1 MVKTRK
7 YKKHHSKARGLSLR
21 SKSRTKT
28 KTKSLRSLR
37 SLRNEEE
44 IVEPTRPSRS
54 LRSQGFRKTKT
65 YRKSSST
72 SPNRYEKI
80 ALKEVRIN
88 TPENELFE
96 YYLASSEKDWKQKE
110 KFHGIQKCTKHP
122 KKRSDFP
129 CKMKRTVFYTK
140 KEYEDYEDMKDMRNE
155 STGYKS
161 RASHYDDIDTILQ
174 LKGDELYRI
183 DNSP

>member
-7 YKKHHSKARGLSLR
+7 YKKHQSKARGLSLR
-21 SKSRTKT
+21 SKSSSKS
-28 KTKSLRSLR
+28 KTKSLRSFR

-44 IVEPTRPSRS
+44 NVEPRRSSRS
-54 LRSQGFRKTKT
+54 LRSQGFRKSKT
-65 YRKSSST
+65 YRKSSSI

-80 ALKEVRIN
+80 APKEVRIN

-110 KFHGIQKCTKHP
+110 KFYGIQKCAKHP

-129 CKMKRTVFYTK
+129 CKMKRTIFNNK

-161 RASHYDDIDTILQ
+161 RVSHYDDIDTILQ

-183 DNSP
+183 NNSS

>member
-21 SKSRTKT
+21 SKSTTKS

-44 IVEPTRPSRS
+44 IIEPTRSSRI
-54 LRSQGFRKTKT
+54 LRSQGFRKSKT
-65 YRKSSST
+65 YRKSSPKS
-72 SPNRYEKI
+72 SNRYEKI
-80 ALKEVRIN
+80 APKEVRIN

-96 YYLASSEKDWKQKE
+96 FYLASSEKEWKQADKI
-110 KFHGIQKCTKHP
+110 KGIQKCVKHP
-122 KKRSDFP
+122 KYRSDFP
-129 CKMKRTVFYTK
+129 CKLKRTIFNNK

-155 STGYKS
+155 STGYKN
-161 RASHYDDIDTILQ
+161 RTSHYDDIDSILMLQ
-174 LKGDELYRI
+174 GDELYRI
-183 DNSP
+183 NK

>member
-21 SKSRTKT
+21 SKSSSKS

-44 IVEPTRPSRS
+44 NVEPKRSSRS

-65 YRKSSST
+65 YRKSSPKS
-72 SPNRYEKI
+72 SNRYEQI
-80 ALKEVRIN
+80 APKEVRIN

-96 YYLASSEKDWKQKE
+96 YYLASSEKDWKQADKI
-110 KFHGIQKCTKHP
+110 KGIQKCVKHP
-122 KKRSDFP
+122 KNRSDFP
-129 CKMKRTVFYTK
+129 CKMKRTIFNNK

-155 STGYKS
+155 STGYKT
-161 RASHYDDIDTILQ
+161 RMSHYDDIDTILM

-183 DNSP
+183 DK

>member
-7 YKKHHSKARGLSLR
+7 YKKHYSKAKGLSLR
-21 SKSRTKT
+21 SKSRSKS

-44 IVEPTRPSRS
+44 IVEPRKSSRS

-80 ALKEVRIN
+80 APKEVRIN

-110 KFHGIQKCTKHP
+110 KIHGIQKCVKHP

-161 RASHYDDIDTILQ
+161 RMSHYDDIDTMLQ

-183 DNSP
+183 DRSP

>member
-7 YKKHHSKARGLSLR
+7 YKKHRSKARGLSLR
-21 SKSRTKT
+21 SKSTTKS

-44 IVEPTRPSRS
+44 IVEPRRPSRS

-72 SPNRYEKI
+72 SQNRYEKI
-80 ALKEVRIN
+80 APKEVRIN

-96 YYLASSEKDWKQKE
+96 YYLASSEKEWKQKE
-110 KFHGIQKCTKHP
+110 KFRGIQKCVKNP

-140 KEYEDYEDMKDMRNE
+140 KEYDDYEDMKDMRNE

-161 RASHYDDIDTILQ
+161 RASHYDDIDTMLQ